1 MFNDL
6 KSFAQGEE
14 QIKMDF
20 IENRTKL
27 EEAEILNQD
36 LLEKT
41 QNQELKIRNLQ
52 NEMEKTR
59 REQSYKQENERMFQ
73 QSMDDLANENKQ
85 LRERLSIMEQD
96 KINLVNDKERRE
108 RDCKNMQNELNRISS
123 MVHVRI
129 FISPLLIIGIDL

>member
-1 MFNDL
+1 
-6 KSFAQGEE
+6 
-14 QIKMDF
+14 
-20 IENRTKL
+20 
-27 EEAEILNQD
+27 
-36 LLEKT
+36 
-41 QNQELKIRNLQ
+41 
-52 NEMEKTR
+52 
-59 REQSYKQENERMFQ
+59 
-73 QSMDDLANENKQ
+73 MDDLANENKQ